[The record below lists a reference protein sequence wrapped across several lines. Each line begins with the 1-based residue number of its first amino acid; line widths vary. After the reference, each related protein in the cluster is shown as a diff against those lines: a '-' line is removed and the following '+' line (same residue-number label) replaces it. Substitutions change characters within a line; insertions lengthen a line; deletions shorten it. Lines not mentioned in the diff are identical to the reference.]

1 MLTVLLERLIMLT
14 VLLEETNNADCA
26 ARGD

>member
-1 MLTVLLERLIMLT
+1 MLT

-26 ARGD
+26 ARETNNADCAARGD